1 MKMKKVLR
9 LAILT
14 TGFSGFF
21 VQMLLLRE
29 FLIIF
34 TGNELSIG
42 IILTSWLISEGIG
55 SYLSGKKSKN
65 FISNEE
71 NFSILTTIF
80 TIYFSFSIYLI
91 RILKNILDISI
102 NQPVGVFQI
111 LYSSFLILF
120 LPAFIHGALFTLS
133 CKIYSNILD
142 EKRKSAGY
150 AYIYETTG
158 TILGGVIW
166 TFLLSINRFHSFYI
180 SFLISSLNF
189 FTSFLVAIFLFNK
202 DKIKIKIIKIFSI
215 FLFLLNNYLIFTNY
229 PEKIHK
235 ISLLKQWKGL
245 NIINYQNSIYGNICL
260 IENQQ
265 QYSFFLNGR
274 HLSTIPIPDI
284 EYIRKFVHL
293 PLLLHPKPEKV
304 LIISGNFE
312 MINEVLKYE
321 TIKLI
326 EYVEIDKTLIQII
339 NTLPYHL
346 TKVFKNQKVKI
357 INEDGRFYLSKTK
370 ESYDLIFLGISEPSD
385 LLSNRFFTKEF
396 FNIVKNKLNE
406 DGILVFDLFGS
417 LSYPN
422 QELIKL
428 HRCIFETLN
437 LIFKGYNASTYNVR
451 VIPGSGSFLYLA
463 AKNDKILWIYE
474 ISPQK
479 QIDSIYYP
487 DYRILHYGWF
497 NFYLNTIKKEKI
509 IDVNRDFKPVGVF
522 YSIAYWNT
530 IFAPYIRH
538 IFKFVEKLKIGPI
551 LIFILLILLILILER
566 KNKKTFYT
574 IPFCIFSTGFSV
586 MIFNLMII
594 FSFQVIYGYVFHLI
608 GILTTFFMGG
618 LIIGALLANL
628 ISKYNIKPLK
638 IFKLTEILIIFYS
651 ILLPLFIIIFSKLSF
666 IIHPFHFIIF
676 IFPLLSLV
684 SGFLAGIQFPIGN
697 IIYLKNQDNVGKTA
711 GILYCSDLLG
721 GCIGGLLG
729 CLVLFPV
736 LGVLNSCLIVFL
748 VKIFSLFT
756 FIKKV

>member
-71 NFSILTTIF
+71 NFSILTNIF

-91 RILKNILDISI
+91 RILRNILDISI

-166 TFLLSINRFHSFYI
+166 TFLLSINRLHSFYI

-321 TIKLI
+321 TIK
-326 EYVEIDKTLIQII
+326 
-339 NTLPYHL
+339 
-346 TKVFKNQKVKI
+346 
-357 INEDGRFYLSKTK
+357 
-370 ESYDLIFLGISEPSD
+370 
-385 LLSNRFFTKEF
+385 
-396 FNIVKNKLNE
+396 
-406 DGILVFDLFGS
+406 
-417 LSYPN
+417 
-422 QELIKL
+422 
-428 HRCIFETLN
+428 
-437 LIFKGYNASTYNVR
+437 
-451 VIPGSGSFLYLA
+451 
-463 AKNDKILWIYE
+463 
-474 ISPQK
+474 
-479 QIDSIYYP
+479 
-487 DYRILHYGWF
+487 
-497 NFYLNTIKKEKI
+497 
-509 IDVNRDFKPVGVF
+509 
-522 YSIAYWNT
+522 
-530 IFAPYIRH
+530 
-538 IFKFVEKLKIGPI
+538 
-551 LIFILLILLILILER
+551 
-566 KNKKTFYT
+566 
-574 IPFCIFSTGFSV
+574 
-586 MIFNLMII
+586 
-594 FSFQVIYGYVFHLI
+594 
-608 GILTTFFMGG
+608 
-618 LIIGALLANL
+618 
-628 ISKYNIKPLK
+628 
-638 IFKLTEILIIFYS
+638 
-651 ILLPLFIIIFSKLSF
+651 
-666 IIHPFHFIIF
+666 
-676 IFPLLSLV
+676 
-684 SGFLAGIQFPIGN
+684 
-697 IIYLKNQDNVGKTA
+697 
-711 GILYCSDLLG
+711 
-721 GCIGGLLG
+721 
-729 CLVLFPV
+729 
-736 LGVLNSCLIVFL
+736 
-748 VKIFSLFT
+748 
-756 FIKKV
+756 